1 MLSISP
7 YDGRYLGAYNARGA
21 IRLPPVVA
29 DRTLYI
35 LTDDADLI
43 ALR

>member
-1 MLSISP
+1 MA
-7 YDGRYLGAYNARGA
+7 GGA
-21 IRLPPVVA
+21 IRLMPVVA